1 MVEFILRSKGG
12 NFLCCRSFGGE
23 PQYFLSTSAG
33 DAVRYFTV
41 LQANTAAV
49 LGAEA
54 LGLRITFTVL
64 AVEVV
69 QFVEVG
75 DAA

>member
-1 MVEFILRSKGG
+1 MVEFILLSKGG
-12 NFLCCRSFGGE
+12 NFLCLRSFNGE

-33 DAVRYFTV
+33 DARRYFSKIRA
-41 LQANTAAV
+41 QDAAV

-69 QFVEVG
+69 QSVEVS